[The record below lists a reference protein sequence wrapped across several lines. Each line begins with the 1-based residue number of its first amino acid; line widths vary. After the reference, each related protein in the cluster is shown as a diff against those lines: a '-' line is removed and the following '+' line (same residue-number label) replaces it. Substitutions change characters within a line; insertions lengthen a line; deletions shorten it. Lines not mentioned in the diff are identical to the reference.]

1 MVSCESTLIENEPC
15 AKTPRASVT
24 RAVNVKLPVVVGEP
38 LSTPAALRARPGG
51 IVPAGCDHRSGA
63 VPPLAARVRFT
74 LPPWVASGS
83 GLVVVIAG
91 AAWMVIASAF
101 DAVTP

>member
-1 MVSCESTLIENEPC
+1 MSCESTLIENEPL

-24 RAVNVKLPVVVGEP
+24 RTVKLKLPVLAGEP
-38 LSTPAALRARPGG
+38 LSTPAALNPRPGG
-51 IVPAGCDHRSGA
+51 IVPAGWDQTSGA
-63 VPPLAARVRFT
+63 VPPPARKVRFT

-91 AAWMVIASAF
+91 TA
-101 DAVTP
+101 